1 MRKIKRE
8 GERNRGGGKDRKR
21 KTERENARHQNVAG
35 LRRVFFRGTVY
46 IPAKRQRGRGIA
58 GEPLQIHPAARDER
72 PRIRCRYCYY
82 GGSTVFGLAS
92 LKK

>member
-8 GERNRGGGKDRKR
+8 REREIEEEG
-21 KTERENARHQNVAG
+21 KTERERQRENARHQNVAG